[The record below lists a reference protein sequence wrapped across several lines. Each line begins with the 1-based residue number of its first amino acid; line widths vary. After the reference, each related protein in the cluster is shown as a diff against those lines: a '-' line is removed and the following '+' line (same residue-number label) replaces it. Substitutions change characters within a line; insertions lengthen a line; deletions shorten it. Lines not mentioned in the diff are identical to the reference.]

1 MRASI
6 VVLLALASACGY
18 SWQADLRRHVAL
30 QRGCPED
37 RVVIVADDG
46 NRLSRQVRL
55 ESCGD
60 SLMYQHVNTG
70 ATFEWRD
77 ITGSAADAAPYVAPS
92 P

>member
-1 MRASI
+1 MRRVLI
-6 VVLLALASACGY
+6 VALLATGCGY
-18 SWQADLRRHVAL
+18 SWQTDLRRHVAL

-37 RVVIVADDG
+37 EVTIIADNG

-55 ESCGD
+55 ESCGE

-70 ATFEWRD
+70 ATYEWRD
-77 ITGSAADAAPYVAPS
+77 ITASTADAAPFVATP

>member
-1 MRASI
+1 MRPALI
-6 VVLLALASACGY
+6 ATVLAVCGCGY

-37 RVVIVADDG
+37 EIRIIGDDG

-55 ESCGD
+55 ESCGE

-70 ATFEWRD
+70 ATYEWRD
-77 ITGSAADAAPYVAPS
+77 VTGSAADAAPFVAP
-92 P
+92 